1 MISSDGTQSAA
12 VAQTTVYLDMTESTT
27 FKVKAGESV
36 TPTLTFAGSWM
47 HSYFYL
53 DRGNDGAFSYDY
65 DASTGFPTATSD
77 MLAYSFYSASDAS
90 TDFNSLGQKVANGAS
105 TYTIPTCTIPAEL
118 APGFYRARYK
128 TDWNSIDPG
137 GNSNSG
143 NLIYNNGG
151 RIIDVL
157 INVHEDQ
164 VSVSSASA
172 ANGTVAAGTDGK
184 APFNAALTIT
194 VTPDAGYECTGLTIR
209 HGYNLDGEQYVHSN
223 RQWQEITVDAS
234 SISNNSYTL
243 AATNVDGNILV
254 TPTFAQ
260 ITGIDNIAIDNA
272 PAVYYNLNGIE
283 VSADDLTPGIYLC
296 RQGSKVTKVVIR

>member
-27 FKVKAGESV
+27 FKVKAGETV
-36 TPTLTFAGSWM
+36 TPTLTFDGSWM
-47 HSYFYL
+47 HTYFYL
-53 DRGNDGAFSYDY
+53 DRGNDGDFSYDY
-65 DASTGFPTATSD
+65 DASTGIPTAASD
-77 MLAYSFYSASDAS
+77 MLTYTFYSAADESTGLNAS
-90 TDFNSLGQKVANGAS
+90 GAS
-105 TYTIPTCTIPAEL
+105 VSNGPSNYTLSACTIPADL

-137 GNSNSG
+137 GNNNSG

-164 VSVSSASA
+164 VDVTSASA

-184 APFNAALTIT
+184 APFNATLTIT

-243 AATNVDGNILV
+243 AAANVDGNILV